1 MSDRVTMPA
10 LGESV
15 TEGTVTRW
23 LKNIGDSVEVD
34 EPLLEVSTDKVDT
47 EIPSPV
53 AGTLQEILA
62 QEDET
67 VPVGADLAVIGE
79 GAASGESGGS
89 EGGAAAE
96 SSEAAPS
103 SQPAGSDDASAPE
116 PEQPEPEAPSTE
128 QPMAPQTSEPE
139 ADQAQGGDGQQQS
152 SGGQQQSS
160 GGQQPSGGGSGS
172 GGSAGQTVTMPALG
186 ESVTEGTVT
195 RWLKSEGD
203 TVELDEP
210 LLEVSTDKVDTEIP
224 SPAAGVVS
232 KILVQE
238 DEVVPVGGDLAVIG
252 GEGGGGGE
260 AGGGDQAAA
269 ARAPAQPSAEQ
280 EAPSAEQEAPSA
292 DQQAPAAQEPAQPSA
307 EPGAAKPSSE
317 QEAPAQATAEQGTQ
331 AASQASSSGDGAG
344 AGATTAP
351 AADASAPEAAAPA
364 TATAPASSTATR
376 GSDDGGTDESSAYVT
391 PLVRKLAAQHS
402 VDLASLTGTG
412 IGGRIRKQD
421 VLDAADKAKAA
432 AAQPEA
438 PAPAAPSPP
447 SAPAASGTPSAPAAA
462 SPKRGTT
469 EKMSRLRK
477 VIAQRMVESLQV
489 SAQLTTVVEVDL
501 TKVARLRARA
511 KSEFER
517 REGVKLSYLPFLA
530 LAAVEA
536 LKTHPNV
543 NASVEGDEIVY
554 HGQENLAIA
563 VDTEKGLIVPVVKNA
578 GDLNIAG
585 LARAIADLADRT
597 RSNKI
602 TPDDLA
608 GGTFTIT
615 NTGSRGALFDTP
627 IINQPQVA
635 ILGTGALVKRPV
647 VVTDADGGETIA
659 VRSMMYLALSYDH
672 RIVDGADAARFLG
685 AMKTRLEEGRFE
697 ASLGL

>member
-1 MSDRVTMPA
+1 MSERVTMPA

-23 LKNIGDSVEVD
+23 LKSVGDEVAVD

-62 QEDET
+62 QEDDT
-67 VPVGADLAVIGE
+67 VPVGADLAVIGDGAQGQDE
-79 GAASGESGGS
+79 GAQGQD
-89 EGGAAAE
+89 GAAEAPAAE
-96 SSEAAPS
+96 PAAQPAAQASPAPDAEAAEAAP
-103 SQPAGSDDASAPE
+103 AEA
-116 PEQPEPEAPSTE
+116 APSTE
-128 QPMAPQTSEPE
+128 QPVAPQTSEPE
-139 ADQAQGGDGQQQS
+139 AQGAAHPAREEQQNQKEEQQNQQEEQLDPPHS
-152 SGGQQQSS
+152 S
-160 GGQQPSGGGSGS
+160 QPAEPVPAADAPRPPTSGGGS
-172 GGSAGQTVTMPALG
+172 AGETVKMPALG

-195 RWLKSEGD
+195 RWLKAEGD
-203 TVELDEP
+203 SVEVDEP

-224 SPAAGVVS
+224 SPAAGILTR
-232 KILVQE
+232 ILVAE
-238 DEVVPVGGDLAVIG
+238 DDTVPVGGDLAIIG
-252 GEGGGGGE
+252 GEPTGDGDDSAAEPAAAAEPAPVAQSAPAPAPAPEPKQDPVAEPTPAPAKAAAAPPAPAEPAPAAATPGAAPAPTEPTASPSPAAAPAPAAASGPAAVSAPNGARSDGEGGG
-260 AGGGDQAAA
+260 D
-269 ARAPAQPSAEQ
+269 
-280 EAPSAEQEAPSA
+280 
-292 DQQAPAAQEPAQPSA
+292 
-307 EPGAAKPSSE
+307 
-317 QEAPAQATAEQGTQ
+317 
-331 AASQASSSGDGAG
+331 
-344 AGATTAP
+344 
-351 AADASAPEAAAPA
+351 
-364 TATAPASSTATR
+364 ST
-376 GSDDGGTDESSAYVT
+376 AYVT
-391 PLVRKLAAQHS
+391 PLVRKLAAQHD

-421 VLDAADKAKAA
+421 VLDAAEAAKKAA
-432 AAQPEA
+432 EPPAPVHEGPAAVAAQQASGGGA
-438 PAPAAPSPP
+438 PA
-447 SAPAASGTPSAPAAA
+447 AAA

-469 EKMSRLRK
+469 ERMTRLRK

-501 TKVARLRARA
+501 TKVARLRERA
-511 KSEFER
+511 KKEFEA
-517 REGVKLSYLPFLA
+517 REGTKLSYLPFLA

-536 LKTHPNV
+536 LKAHPALNS
-543 NASVEGDEIVY
+543 SVSGDEITY
-554 HGQENLAIA
+554 HGEENLSIA
-563 VDTEKGLIVPVVKNA
+563 VDTEKGLIVPVVKHA

-597 RSNKI
+597 RNNKI
-602 TPDDLA
+602 APDDLA

-647 VVTDADGGETIA
+647 VVADVDGGETIA

-672 RIVDGADAARFLG
+672 RIVDGAEAARFLG
-685 AMKTRLEEGRFE
+685 TMKARLEEGQFE